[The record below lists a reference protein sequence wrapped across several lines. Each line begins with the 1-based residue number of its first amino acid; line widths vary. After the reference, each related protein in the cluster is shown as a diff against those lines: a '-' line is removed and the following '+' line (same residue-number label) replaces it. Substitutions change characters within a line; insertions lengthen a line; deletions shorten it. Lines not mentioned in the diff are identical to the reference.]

1 MIARIDQ
8 FTAAHRLASAAPG
21 CPWHIPWMAKGI
33 GGANLVYRAKRPLI
47 EQLFGVPHCR
57 KVELVVG
64 AHQRD
69 TIRRNRGANSIRFV
83 ERQTEWLLTEDML
96 SSRRCREERF
106 LVQVMRQTDIDV

>member
-33 GGANLVYRAKRPLI
+33 GGANLVYGPKRPLI

-57 KVELVVG
+57 KAELVVG
-64 AHQRD
+64 AHHRD

-83 ERQTEWLLTEDML
+83 ERQTQGLLAGVML
-96 SSRRCREERF
+96 SSPSSGADPF
-106 LVQVMRQTDIDV
+106 FVQLMRL